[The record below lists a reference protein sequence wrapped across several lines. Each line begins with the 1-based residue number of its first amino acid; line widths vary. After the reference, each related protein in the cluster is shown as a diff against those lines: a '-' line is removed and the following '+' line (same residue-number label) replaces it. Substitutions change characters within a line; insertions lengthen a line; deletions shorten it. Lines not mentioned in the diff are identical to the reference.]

1 MPVGI
6 SLRAFCVTFTKINML
21 AIYVTNINRCDNEK
35 RIVLSYVI
43 SNKDSKNPFNQLNPS
58 FSHLVRLIFV
68 AIYASLRFS
77 GLLPYSTF
85 VPSGY

>member
-6 SLRAFCVTFTKINML
+6 SLRAFCVTFTKINIL
-21 AIYVTNINRCDNEK
+21 AIYVTNINRFDNEK
-35 RIVLSYVI
+35 RIMLSYVI

-68 AIYASLRFS
+68 AIYASLLILRILSSPFPLLFS
-77 GLLPYSTF
+77 H
-85 VPSGY
+85 

>member
-6 SLRAFCVTFTKINML
+6 SLRAFCVMFTKINML

-43 SNKDSKNPFNQLNPS
+43 SNKDSKT
-58 FSHLVRLIFV
+58 HLI
-68 AIYASLRFS
+68 S
-77 GLLPYSTF
+77 
-85 VPSGY
+85 